1 MSHEIQPN
9 EVTVRFDLELTDVTD
24 AEVALIEASLGELI
38 QAVVLSQEEEGRGHD
53 CCVICAGLDE

>member
-24 AEVALIEASLGELI
+24 AELALIEASLGELI
-38 QAVVLSQEEEGRGHD
+38 QAVVGKQEEEG
-53 CCVICAGLDE
+53 

>member
-24 AEVALIEASLGELI
+24 EELALIESSLGELI
-38 QAVVLSQEEEGRGHD
+38 QAVVLNQEEEG
-53 CCVICAGLDE
+53 

>member
-1 MSHEIQPN
+1 VSHEIQPN

-38 QAVVLSQEEEGRGHD
+38 QAVVVSQEEEG
-53 CCVICAGLDE
+53 

>member
-38 QAVVLSQEEEGRGHD
+38 QAVVLSQEEEVRP
-53 CCVICAGLDE
+53 